1 LARGSHHFGTLV
13 TGYTGLVNLSQLSPT
28 QTVFLGRV
36 LNWLDATWSLSI
48 ATQLGATLMIGYRFW
63 KSIRLNSTSIGIR
76 KSRLDVLWILVE
88 SGALYSI
95 TTIFLLGF
103 AATNTGG
110 LFAVSL
116 GQISVRCPVVLFL
129 DYFVLL
135 KSGVGDTKWDSYVLG
150 IGPDTDHCTSRAERL
165 VFVFDTQTCEG
176 VHHRLGLTA
185 TRRPV

>member
-1 LARGSHHFGTLV
+1 
-13 TGYTGLVNLSQLSPT
+13 
-28 QTVFLGRV
+28 
-36 LNWLDATWSLSI
+36 
-48 ATQLGATLMIGYRFW
+48 MIGYRFW
-63 KSIRLNSTSIGIR
+63 KSIRWNSTWIGIR

-110 LFAVSL
+110 IFAVSL
-116 GQISVRCPVVLFL
+116 GQISVRCSVVLFP
-129 DYFVLL
+129 DCFVL
-135 KSGVGDTKWDSYVLG
+135 KGGVGDTKWDFYVLG

-165 VFVFDTQTCEG
+165 VFVFDTHTCEG
-176 VHHRLGLTA
+176 IHHRLGLTA